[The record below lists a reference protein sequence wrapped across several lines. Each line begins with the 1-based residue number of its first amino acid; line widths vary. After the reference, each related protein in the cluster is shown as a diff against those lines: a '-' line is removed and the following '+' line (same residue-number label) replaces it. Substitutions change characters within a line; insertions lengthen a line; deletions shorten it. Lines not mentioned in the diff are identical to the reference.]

1 MWPLFCLLATGCY
14 EEEHFSFPGPFDV
27 EELVTD
33 TLPNPF
39 GRSHTNGYWL
49 IRDGVVDYEQVGF
62 RGYTDFVPAVDAAT
76 LSWYEDGTGFNCR
89 PHYNPSA

>member
-1 MWPLFCLLATGCY
+1 MNIRIFKLWPLFCLLATGCY

-39 GRSHTNGYWL
+39 GGA
-49 IRDGVVDYEQVGF
+49 IP
-62 RGYTDFVPAVDAAT
+62 TD
-76 LSWYEDGTGFNCR
+76 TG
-89 PHYNPSA
+89 